1 MIVVLALAGI
11 ALIGIAVAA
20 TPPWE
25 KRKSHAGEAL
35 YRENCIVCHDID
47 KPESKKLG
55 PDFYQLFKREKM
67 PLSNAKPSRAYIA
80 VRVQFGGK
88 LMPAFRTVLTKEQID
103 TLIDYIESR

>member
-1 MIVVLALAGI
+1 MIVALTLAGI
-11 ALIGIAVAA
+11 ALMGIAMAA

-25 KRKSHAGEAL
+25 KKKSHAGEAL

-80 VRVQFGGK
+80 VRVQFGGQ
-88 LMPAFRTVLTKEQID
+88 LMPAFRTVLTKQQID